1 MRILGLLLGIFL
13 FWGTAGAQDQA
24 TAPSLP
30 GGEQIYSENCSDCH
44 RANGAG
50 LPNTFPALNGNS
62 FVQGDPA
69 KVINTVLQGRKGELG
84 RMPAWKNKL
93 DDRQVAA
100 VVSYLRQAWSNQAPA
115 VTPEMVSSQRNKGN
129 L

>member
-1 MRILGLLLGIFL
+1 MRMLVLVLGIFL
-13 FWGTAGAQDQA
+13 FWGTAGAQDKN
-24 TAPSLP
+24 TAPPLP
-30 GGEQIYSENCSDCH
+30 GGDQIYSEHCLDCH

-50 LPNTFPALNGNS
+50 LPPTFPALDGNP
-62 FVQGDPA
+62 FVQGDPDRL
-69 KVINTVLQGRKGELG
+69 ISLVLNGRKGELG

-100 VVSYLRQAWSNQAPA
+100 VVSYLRQAWSNQASA
-115 VTPEMVSSQRNKGN
+115 VTPEMVGSQRKKGN

>member
-1 MRILGLLLGIFL
+1 MRILALLLSIFL
-13 FWGTAGAQDQA
+13 FWGTAGAKDQKS
-24 TAPSLP
+24 APPLP
-30 GGEQIYSENCSDCH
+30 GGEKIYSENCSDCH

-50 LPNTFPALNGNS
+50 LPNTFPALHGNS
-62 FVQGDPA
+62 FVQGDPDRL
-69 KVINTVLQGRKGELG
+69 ISLVLNGRKGELG

-100 VVSYLRQAWSNQAPA
+100 VVSYIRQAWSNQAPA
-115 VTPEMVSSQRNKGN
+115 VTPEMVGSQRKKGY